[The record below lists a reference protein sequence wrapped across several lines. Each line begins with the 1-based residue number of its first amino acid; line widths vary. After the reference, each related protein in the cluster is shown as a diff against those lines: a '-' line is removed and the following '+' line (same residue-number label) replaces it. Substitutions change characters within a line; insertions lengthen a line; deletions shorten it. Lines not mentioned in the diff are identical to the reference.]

1 MIRIASYIDDSI
13 VDGPGIRFTIF
24 FQGCDHKCKGCF
36 NPETRDFNKGTL
48 IEEEELFNRIKENP
62 LLSGVTFSGGD
73 PFYQIKGALSLAKL
87 IKTTNLN
94 IFAYTGFLYEE
105 LLEKA
110 KSDKDL
116 DELLHLVDYLVDG
129 PFILEQKDI
138 SLRYRGSKNQRI
150 IDLKKSLNER
160 KIVIK
165 DFDSLLY

>member
-13 VDGPGIRFTIF
+13 VDGPGIRFVVF

-36 NPETRDFNKGTL
+36 NPETWDFDKGNL
-48 IEEEELFNRIKENP
+48 IEEVELFNKIKKNP
-62 LLSGVTFSGGD
+62 LLNGVTFSGGD
-73 PFYQIKGALSLAKL
+73 PFYQIKGALGLAKL

-110 KSDKDL
+110 KTDKDL
-116 DELLHLVDYLVDG
+116 DELLHLIDYLVDG
-129 PFILEQKDI
+129 PFVFEQKDI
-138 SLRYRGSKNQRI
+138 SLKYRGSKNQRI
-150 IDLKKSLNER
+150 IDLKKSLNEG
-160 KIVIK
+160 KVIIK